1 MFFVTG
7 TLHVSGGVYG
17 GSSGGG
23 GYNALPES
31 GTQSPTNNNGILGGP
46 DTSSNGGMSPSR
58 YDPYFDALTPR
69 NVTALVGKSAY
80 LSCRV
85 RNLGNKTVSLLSL
98 VSTHIYIYKY
108 KTLYTLLCVYV
119 YVCIFKHSLDGSM

>member
-1 MFFVTG
+1 MVFFFIG
-7 TLHVSGGVYG
+7 NLHVNGGVYG

-31 GTQSPTNNNGILGGP
+31 VTQSPLMNSGLNPGINTNSIDGNNIGA
-46 DTSSNGGMSPSR
+46 NGALSR
-58 YDPYFDALTPR
+58 FDPYFDALTPR

-85 RNLGNKTVSLLSL
+85 RNLGNKTVS
-98 VSTHIYIYKY
+98 
-108 KTLYTLLCVYV
+108 
-119 YVCIFKHSLDGSM
+119 